1 MDALSV
7 TGKEWIYKNSDAD
20 KIKEIKET
28 FNLDEISAKLISQR
42 NIELNEL
49 SSFINPQL
57 KNTLP
62 NPYILKDM
70 EKSVIKAVDI
80 IKKNKRFGIFG
91 DYDVDGA
98 SSSALLASYFKSI
111 NRPYE
116 IYIPNRKSEGYG
128 PSIQGFEN
136 LIKKD
141 VGLIFT
147 VDCGT
152 LSYDPIKFSNKKGI
166 DVIVLDHHQ
175 CEVQLPEAHS
185 IINPNRLDDGSDLKY
200 LCASGVTFLFL
211 IALNKFLRENNF
223 FTDIKE
229 PDLLQLLDLVSL
241 GTICDVVPLVGLNRV
256 FVKQGLKILNKKNNL
271 GIKTL
276 IDVSKIENTTTT
288 HHIGYQ
294 LGPRIN
300 AGGRVGKSSHG
311 VNLLLN
317 SSPKESF
324 QLALELDQFNKERQ
338 IMEKELLKKVL
349 IESERS
355 LNDPILV
362 LSGVNWHEGVIG
374 IVASRL
380 KDKFNKPT
388 ILISIKDG
396 VGKASARSVFGF
408 DIGSLILS
416 ALNEKIIVKGG
427 GHKMAG
433 GFTIEESKIE
443 IFRNFS
449 KRKFSKIKPDL
460 SKNKKLVLDSEI
472 LGTAINIDFYDKIQI
487 LSPFGPG
494 NPEPKFVINS
504 VRTLNSKII
513 GENHIKSN
521 LITEEGIMIK
531 CIAFNSINTEI
542 SAYLTGNN
550 KKSFNIAGKLSL
562 NEWGGEKK
570 VEFIIDDIS
579 VNKTT
584 NNSVPSSNG

>member
-1 MDALSV
+1 MDKLSV
-7 TGKEWIYKNSDAD
+7 TGKEWTYKNSDTN
-20 KIKEIKET
+20 KIKEIKEN

-42 NIELNEL
+42 NIELDEL
-49 SSFINPQL
+49 SNFINPQL

-62 NPYILKDM
+62 NPNILKDM
-70 EKSVIKAVDI
+70 EKSVIKAVDL
-80 IKKNKRFGIFG
+80 IKKNKKFGIFG

-98 SSSALLASYFKSI
+98 SSAALLASYFKSI
-111 NRPYE
+111 NRSFE

-152 LSYDPIKFSNKKGI
+152 LSYDPINFSNKKGI

-185 IINPNRLDDGSDLKY
+185 IINPNRLDDESDLKY

-223 FTDIKE
+223 FTEINKE

-256 FVKQGLKILNKKNNL
+256 FVKQGLKILNKKKNL

-276 IDVSKIENTTTT
+276 MDVSKIENKTNT

-300 AGGRVGKSSHG
+300 AGGRVGKSSHA

-317 SSPKESF
+317 SSPKETF

-355 LNDPILV
+355 LNDPV
-362 LSGVNWHEGVIG
+362 PVIG
-374 IVASRL
+374 
-380 KDKFNKPT
+380 P
-388 ILISIKDG
+388 
-396 VGKASARSVFGF
+396 
-408 DIGSLILS
+408 
-416 ALNEKIIVKGG
+416 KI
-427 GHKMAG
+427 
-433 GFTIEESKIE
+433 
-443 IFRNFS
+443 
-449 KRKFSKIKPDL
+449 
-460 SKNKKLVLDSEI
+460 
-472 LGTAINIDFYDKIQI
+472 
-487 LSPFGPG
+487 
-494 NPEPKFVINS
+494 
-504 VRTLNSKII
+504 
-513 GENHIKSN
+513 
-521 LITEEGIMIK
+521 
-531 CIAFNSINTEI
+531 
-542 SAYLTGNN
+542 
-550 KKSFNIAGKLSL
+550 
-562 NEWGGEKK
+562 
-570 VEFIIDDIS
+570 
-579 VNKTT
+579 
-584 NNSVPSSNG
+584 